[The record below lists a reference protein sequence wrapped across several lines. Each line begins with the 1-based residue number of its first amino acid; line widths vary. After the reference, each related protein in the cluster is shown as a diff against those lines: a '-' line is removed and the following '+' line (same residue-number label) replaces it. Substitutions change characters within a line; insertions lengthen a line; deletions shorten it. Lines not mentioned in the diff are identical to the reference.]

1 MAVRALQSHLGAADD
16 DRDAG
21 RVPEVQEPLLEPAP
35 PASGQGEVMSITFY
49 GHVYTVTTEAELI
62 ALVSILNRQA
72 A

>member
-1 MAVRALQSHLGAADD
+1 
-16 DRDAG
+16 
-21 RVPEVQEPLLEPAP
+21 
-35 PASGQGEVMSITFY
+35 MSITFY